1 MRNYVYSRDI
11 KKAPQ
16 SVVRKG
22 KIHFGSFEG
31 EPPNLDIRGVRAPFA
46 GIPLPG
52 MLSRFRI
59 KSRLTYLFSVDNYI
73 GMADFFDDKIFGLAE
88 VIFWDRETGK
98 KLAYHTFM
106 GPRRRFVP
114 VNTKEASCTS
124 FGKTRYVRIAWS
136 RIRDRISLSFVVKGS
151 PFRPAAK
158 GLFVASFQKNRR
170 ELLFVNPAPTIQRCS
185 ATWLIPLK
193 LSGGIAT
200 AKHRRLIKTIP
211 VAEGTGLL
219 LMNRTYLKMH
229 SSAEMMFG
237 LTSIDGKNVQFH
249 FANSDY
255 DAVDEDT
262 FNDNFLSFGTQI
274 TPMPSIVI
282 THPFGI
288 EKKWIVQDTENM
300 VDLTFTPVSVNTRTL
315 NIIIMRKAYTAIYGT
330 FEGILMTKDGEK
342 LALKECP
349 GIVRKNLLRL

>member
-1 MRNYVYSRDI
+1 
-11 KKAPQ
+11 
-16 SVVRKG
+16 
-22 KIHFGSFEG
+22 
-31 EPPNLDIRGVRAPFA
+31 
-46 GIPLPG
+46 
-52 MLSRFRI
+52 
-59 KSRLTYLFSVDNYI
+59 
-73 GMADFFDDKIFGLAE
+73 
-88 VIFWDRETGK
+88 
-98 KLAYHTFM
+98 
-106 GPRRRFVP
+106 
-114 VNTKEASCTS
+114 
-124 FGKTRYVRIAWS
+124 
-136 RIRDRISLSFVVKGS
+136 
-151 PFRPAAK
+151 
-158 GLFVASFQKNRR
+158 
-170 ELLFVNPAPTIQRCS
+170 
-185 ATWLIPLK
+185 
-193 LSGGIAT
+193 
-200 AKHRRLIKTIP
+200 
-211 VAEGTGLL
+211 
-219 LMNRTYLKMH
+219 
-229 SSAEMMFG
+229 MMFG